1 MPPASSMITPY
12 PEWLSTFTWTW
23 IALAMPVAISLCFFN
38 APYGRHNPGIWRPMI
53 RARTGWLL
61 MESPAV
67 VLPAGAFV
75 WGCGWES
82 PMLLLFFLLW
92 QLHYVYRAWIYP
104 FRLAKTSSPIPLP
117 LILMGMAFNL
127 TNGLL
132 HSVWLFVQPTMIGTD
147 WLTDWRFAMGVAF
160 FGLGFAV
167 NVDSCNRLLRLRR
180 ENQDDYSIP
189 RGGLFRWVSC
199 PNYLGEMVEWIGW
212 ALLTW
217 NPAGL
222 AFAVWTMANLAPRAR
237 AHHYWYRDRFPDY
250 PTKRKALIPGIF

>member
-1 MPPASSMITPY
+1 MFLFLALECVRRTNFLIVQHPNKYFASANCDEIWHLCVCSRLQPDITF
-12 PEWLSTFTWTW
+12 SCIDTF
-23 IALAMPVAISLCFFN
+23 VKS
-38 APYGRHNPGIWRPMI
+38 
-53 RARTGWLL
+53 
-61 MESPAV
+61 
-67 VLPAGAFV
+67 
-75 WGCGWES
+75 
-82 PMLLLFFLLW
+82 
-92 QLHYVYRAWIYP
+92 
-104 FRLAKTSSPIPLP
+104 
-117 LILMGMAFNL
+117 AFNL

-147 WLTDWRFAMGVAF
+147 WLTDWRFAMGAAF

-180 ENQDDYSIP
+180 ENQGDYSIP